1 TSTIVGEATPSE
13 TLKNRNDG
21 SALLKRAIM
30 NNNKVIKIARKLASP
45 FRITSGKKFRLKN
58 VDPSDTLRFT
68 SEAKPRAKEALTL
81 GIEALAELQDK
92 LYAQDKW
99 AVLLIFQAWTLRAR
113 MARSSMSYP
122 ASIRK
127 AARFFPLSR
136 LRPRISTTISCGA
149 A

>member
-1 TSTIVGEATPSE
+1 
-13 TLKNRNDG
+13 
-21 SALLKRAIM
+21 M
-30 NNNKVIKIARKLASP
+30 NNKKVIKIARKLASP
-45 FRITSGKKFRLKN
+45 FRVTNGKKFRLKH
-58 VDPSDTLRFT
+58 VDPGDTLRFT

-99 AVLLIFQAWTLRAR
+99 AALQFFKPWTLRAR
-113 MARSSMSYP
+113 MAPLSTSYP

-127 AARFFPLSR
+127 AARSFPSSR